1 MFTKR
6 SLFLK
11 KHARRVLIFK
21 HALPVFAFLLTGVII
36 AWPLLTPDKERFDLP
51 IQKSATK
58 TPSVDMENVRFFAKD
73 NKDQT
78 MSIKAETVKEIDS
91 AQQIAKL
98 EKPIGIYT
106 LSDGD
111 ILTSKTTYALAYQ
124 QEKYILFDQPITTTS
139 KSGYTAN
146 TSHIKAT
153 YDGIIDSTTPI
164 QIKGPA
170 GTLNAEGI
178 HLQDK
183 GNLIDFKGK
192 TNSKIKMSQ
201 GIIDVTTADGL
212 HLDRLKKTLTGQK
225 DVHVKHKEN
234 LLTADTVI
242 LYYTEDKENKI
253 HKIEANGHVVLDNG
267 TNKITGDN
275 GIYVPL
281 TEEMEMT
288 GDVRLYQGRSFVTGE
303 KATLNMKTGE
313 SHLLTENKNGR
324 IKGSLSPNDLKKQ
337 DNK

>member
-21 HALPVFAFLLTGVII
+21 HTLPIFAFLLTGIII

-51 IQKSATK
+51 IQKSNKK

-73 NKDQT
+73 DKNRT
-78 MSIKAETVKEIDS
+78 MSVKAETVKEID
-91 AQQIAKL
+91 AEKQIARL
-98 EKPIGIYT
+98 ANPVGIYT
-106 LSDGD
+106 LADGD
-111 ILTSKTTYALAYQ
+111 ILTTKTDFALAYQ
-124 QEKYILFDQPITTTS
+124 QDKYFMFDQPIKTVS

-146 TSHIKAT
+146 TQHVKAT
-153 YDGIIDSTTPI
+153 YDGVLDSDTAI
-164 QIKGPA
+164 QISGPA
-170 GTLNAEGI
+170 GTLHAQGL

-192 TNSKIKMSQ
+192 TKTKVKHQQ
-201 GIIDVTTADGL
+201 GIINITTADGL
-212 HLDRLKKTLTGQK
+212 HLNRIDQTLTGEK
-225 DVHVKHKEN
+225 DVRVQHQEN
-234 LLTADTVI
+234 ILTADMVV

-253 HKIEANGHVVLDNG
+253 QKIVAKGNVVLYNEK
-267 TNKITGDN
+267 NKITGDS
-275 GIYVPL
+275 GVYLPL

-288 GDVRLYQGRSFVTGE
+288 GNVRLYQGNSFVTGQ

-313 SHLLTENKNGR
+313 SHLLTNEPKGR
-324 IKGSLSPNDLKKQ
+324 IKGSLSPSDLKKQ